1 MINREHLDNIKTL
14 ALNYNNAAPFKHV
27 VFHNFLNDK
36 IYSEVSKEFN
46 LSKSNTMTYKHF
58 SQDKYALTD
67 IKEMGIQTQK
77 LINFLASRE
86 CIDYLESVTGIKN
99 LKFDPSL
106 HNGGLHETR
115 RDGHLTLHRDFN
127 THPHHP
133 KWRRRI
139 NIIIYLNETWHE
151 DWGGSLELWDDKR
164 KNCIRKVSPK
174 KNKCILFD
182 TTNSFHGYP
191 DPIKCPE
198 NVTRKSLAIFYFT
211 EEEKELESISTFYT
225 TRASD
230 SVIRKLTIFFDR
242 QLVKIYNFL
251 LRRFNIKNKTIEKLL
266 IFFFKNKND
275 TK

>member
-36 IYSEVSKEFN
+36 IYNEVSKEFN

-115 RDGHLTLHRDFN
+115 
-127 THPHHP
+127 
-133 KWRRRI
+133 
-139 NIIIYLNETWHE
+139 
-151 DWGGSLELWDDKR
+151 
-164 KNCIRKVSPK
+164 
-174 KNKCILFD
+174 
-182 TTNSFHGYP
+182 
-191 DPIKCPE
+191 
-198 NVTRKSLAIFYFT
+198 
-211 EEEKELESISTFYT
+211 
-225 TRASD
+225 
-230 SVIRKLTIFFDR
+230 
-242 QLVKIYNFL
+242 
-251 LRRFNIKNKTIEKLL
+251 
-266 IFFFKNKND
+266 
-275 TK
+275 